1 MANTNSPKEPH
12 NPLGDSLGFVRH
24 GEPDLPS
31 PARLFLGHAGPGLSL
46 QGRAQAEKAALWAK
60 PFPWQGC
67 FSSPLDR
74 ATETA
79 RFIGQTLG
87 IEPIVKKEL
96 AEIDLGSWDGR
107 EKSEISRE
115 HPDAWKQREKNLYHF
130 RYPGGESFA
139 DLAARAVPFLLSLL
153 LKGGRWLIV
162 SHAGVFRVLLHG
174 LFKVP
179 FPETFRLDP
188 GYGGIRLVERQGKAL
203 LVKDPE
209 GLQIV
214 RGELP

>member
-1 MANTNSPKEPH
+1 MANADSPKEPH
-12 NPLGDSLGFVRH
+12 NPLGDSLVFVRH

-67 FSSPLDR
+67 FCSPLDR

-130 RYPGGESFA
+130 SPVENPCRTE
-139 DLAARAVPFLLSLL
+139 ARVVLLLSLL

-188 GYGGIRLVERQGKAL
+188 WYGGIRLVERQGKAL